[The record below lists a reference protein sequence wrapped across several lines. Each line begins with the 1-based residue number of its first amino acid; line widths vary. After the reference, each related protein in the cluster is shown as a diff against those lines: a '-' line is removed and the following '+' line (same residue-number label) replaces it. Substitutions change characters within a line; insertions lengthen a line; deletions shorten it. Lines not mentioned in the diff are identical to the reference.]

1 MYATIAPPG
10 PACEIDAPDA
20 TNRPVPIEPPM
31 AIIVSGAPSARDE
44 AGWVR

>member
-31 AIIVSGAPSARDE
+31 AIIVRWRAFSAR
-44 AGWVR
+44 